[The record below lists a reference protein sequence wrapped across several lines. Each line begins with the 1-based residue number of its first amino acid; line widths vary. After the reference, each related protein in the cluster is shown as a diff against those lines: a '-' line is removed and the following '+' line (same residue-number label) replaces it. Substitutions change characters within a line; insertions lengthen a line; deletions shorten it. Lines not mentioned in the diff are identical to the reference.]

1 MEQRKEQLEI
11 LKKTLIYA
19 KNNVPYYQELFT
31 KINFNPEEMDSF
43 DDIKKIPVLTKKDI
57 FDIGE
62 KIYST
67 EDIPYYTAY
76 TGGSSGKALKCL

>member
-11 LKKTLIYA
+11 LKKTLIYD

-43 DDIKKIPVLTKKDI
+43 DDIKKFL
-57 FDIGE
+57 
-62 KIYST
+62 Y
-67 EDIPYYTAY
+67 
-76 TGGSSGKALKCL
+76 